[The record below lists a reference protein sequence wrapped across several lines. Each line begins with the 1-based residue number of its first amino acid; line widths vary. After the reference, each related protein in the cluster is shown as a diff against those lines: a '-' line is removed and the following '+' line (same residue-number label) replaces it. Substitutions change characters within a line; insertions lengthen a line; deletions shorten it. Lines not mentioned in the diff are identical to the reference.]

1 MVDFP
6 ILILVFIVAFLLGSL
21 PSGVIIGKVF
31 FKTDIRKQGSGN
43 IGTTNA
49 IRAMGKKGGYTVF
62 LMDFGKGLLSG
73 VLANLLFAHFA
84 TSGGAFSLDAC
95 LSFAFLG
102 CGCGHIFSP
111 WLMFRGGKGIAVSVG
126 CLFVTFGVIPALIEL
141 ASFAVVV
148 IASRYVS
155 LGSIVAAALC
165 PFFAVYLFW
174 GDLAAIIPSVAMG
187 LIVIWAHR
195 ANIQRLLAGNE
206 RRIGDKKD
214 AAA

>member
-6 ILILVFIVAFLLGSL
+6 ILILILVVGFLLGSL

-73 VLANLLFAHFA
+73 ILGKLLFLHFA
-84 TSGGAFSLDAC
+84 TQSGAFSMDAV
-95 LSFAFLG
+95 LAFAFLG

-111 WLMFRGGKGIAVSVG
+111 WLKFKGGKGIAVSIG
-126 CLFVTFGVIPALIEL
+126 CLFITFGVVPALIEL
-141 ASFAVVV
+141 ASFAVFV
-148 IASRYVS
+148 IATRYVS
-155 LGSIVAAALC
+155 LGSIVAAAIC
-165 PFFAVYLFW
+165 PFFALYLFW
-174 GDLAAIIPSVAMG
+174 GDPVAIVPCVAMG

-195 ANIQRLLAGNE
+195 ANIERLIAGNE
-206 RRIGDKKD
+206 RRIGDKKE
-214 AAA
+214 AA

>member
-6 ILILVFIVAFLLGSL
+6 ILILILIVGFLLGSL

-73 VLANLLFAHFA
+73 ILGKLLFLHFA
-84 TSGGAFSLDAC
+84 TQSGDFSMDAA
-95 LSFAFLG
+95 LAFAFLG

-111 WLMFRGGKGIAVSVG
+111 WLKFKGGKGIAVSIG
-126 CLFVTFGVIPALIEL
+126 CLFITFGVVPALIEL
-141 ASFAVVV
+141 ASFAVFV
-148 IASRYVS
+148 IATRYVS
-155 LGSIVAAALC
+155 LGSIVAAVVC
-165 PFFAVYLFW
+165 PFFALYLFW
-174 GDLAAIIPSVAMG
+174 GDPVAIVPCVVMG

-195 ANIQRLLAGNE
+195 ANIERLLAGNE
-206 RRIGDKKD
+206 RRIGDKKE
-214 AAA
+214 AA